1 MIVYL
6 VCYDINMQAPQ
17 LNRPNL
23 SNSLQYW
30 ISPTSQSIWYQ
41 STISDW
47 EDKIIQDWVNK
58 TYWWYNQ
65 AYKDAAYK
73 DAYNAVLAKKTD
85 IEKQAIRKRERKERA
100 ELAAY
105 NWTDQTKKMQKQL
118 AEAQNAIADAADLIR
133 RWQEANWLRIDK
145 SLTDKETVDAFLEAN
160 EWKPYEEYMYAFLN
174 SQIWGWGMYDNMWL
188 ANKLWLEENKFYDV
202 TDKAIAWTKW
212 FMQWLTNFTQNTIWR
227 AAEFVWSNIW
237 AWLWELW
244 YSVAKWLWADV
255 SEWTVRDKMKQAE
268 WYSWKDA
275 AKQASSKDLRQRWIL
290 SEDMWAYWLWEDLWE
305 VATEVALTAPLWMW
319 WATAISTATKLPTAA
334 KWLLTAWEAFWEWL
348 VFQWLDDLTEWELSN
363 MREYFTTWTL
373 SALTAWLFN
382 WIGKLMWKTW
392 VISKWKTGLFWAKW
406 QTETA
411 LNKTWKLK
419 WQKVTELSERWSK
432 NKNVK
437 ETPYTYIADKLNDA
451 KQELLNTRTSAWQ
464 NLQKTRSFDLKYW
477 PSKYTSED
485 IVKKD
490 LNDALN
496 TLTDVEKFWDLAAK
510 QERIPKFDIVD
521 WEITISNPELLN
533 NIARADEKK
542 WTVKLYDEIKQARDE
557 TYSLWAEINEAT
569 TNKFLWK
576 LEKILDKSR
585 WGWDDL
591 VKIMQDWIKN
601 ARSNFNNSL
610 TKKSLKNLEK
620 ATKEDRLAIMMDKSF
635 DDYVWAI
642 RRWDLEW
649 ISSAQ
654 KAIWW
659 EEAQAELFRLIN
671 KEYGIDLNNEILMVA
686 YNMSLYDA
694 RKAMEFLQR
703 IYPSKPWMIE
713 AWLQFLT
720 KNARIKA
727 AAKQLRW
734 NNVLKMKNIKSW
746 AKEAWQVTEEA
757 IEWIAEE

>member
-6 VCYDINMQAPQ
+6 LYYDTNMQRPE
-17 LNRPNL
+17 LNKTDL
-23 SNSLQYW
+23 SGSLKYW
-30 ISPTSQSIWYQ
+30 VSPTSQSIWYQ
-41 STISDW
+41 ATISDW
-47 EDKIIQDWVNK
+47 EEKAIRDWVDNK
-58 TYWWYNQ
+58 YWWYNQ
-65 AYKDAAYK
+65 AYRDAAYK
-73 DAYNAVLAKKTD
+73 DAYTAVLNRKTD
-85 IEKQAIRKRERKERA
+85 IEKQEIKSRERKERA
-100 ELAAY
+100 EIASY
-105 NWTDQTKKMQKQL
+105 SWEDQTKKMQKQL
-118 AEAQNAIADAADLIR
+118 AQAQNAISDAADLIR
-133 RWQEANWLRIDK
+133 RWQEQSWIRTDK
-145 SLTDKETVDAFLEAN
+145 SLTDKEMVDAFLKVN
-160 EWKPYEEYMYAFLN
+160 QWKPYWEYVSAFLN
-174 SQIWGWGMYDNMWL
+174 SQIWWWWMYDNMWL
-188 ANKLWLEENKFYDV
+188 ANKLWLAEDKYYDIR
-202 TDKAIAWTKW
+202 DKAVAWTKW
-212 FMQWLTNFTQNTIWR
+212 FLQWTANLAQNTIWR
-227 AAEFVWSNIW
+227 ASEWAGSNLADWIW
-237 AWLWELW
+237 EWLYWTADL
-244 YSVAKWLWADV
+244 LWADV
-255 SEWTVRDKMKQAE
+255 SEWTIWDKMKKAK
-268 WYSWKDA
+268 WYTWDE
-275 AKQASSKDLRQRWIL
+275 AKEAASSKDLFQKWIL
-290 SEDMWAYWLWEDLWE
+290 SEDMWAYWIWEDIWE

-319 WATAISTATKLPTAA
+319 WATAIAKSTLPTAE

-348 VFQWLDDLTEWELSN
+348 VFQWLDDLTEWEMSK
-363 MREYFTTWTL
+363 MREYLTTWTL

-382 WIGKLMWKTW
+382 WIGKLLWKTW
-392 VISKWKTGLFWAKW
+392 VISKWTTKLFWAKW

-419 WQKVTELSERWSK
+419 WQKITELSERWSK
-432 NKNVK
+432 NKNIK

-451 KQELLNTRTSAWQ
+451 KQELLNTRISAWQ

-585 WGWDDL
+585 WWWDDL

-620 ATKEDRLAIMMDKSF
+620 VTKEDRLAIMMDKSF

-649 ISSAQ
+649 ITAAQ

-659 EEAQAELFRLIN
+659 DEAQAELFRLIN
-671 KEYGIDLNNEILMVA
+671 KEYWIDLNNEILMVA

-703 IYPSKPWMIE
+703 IYPSKPWMLE

-727 AAKQLRW
+727 ASKQLRW